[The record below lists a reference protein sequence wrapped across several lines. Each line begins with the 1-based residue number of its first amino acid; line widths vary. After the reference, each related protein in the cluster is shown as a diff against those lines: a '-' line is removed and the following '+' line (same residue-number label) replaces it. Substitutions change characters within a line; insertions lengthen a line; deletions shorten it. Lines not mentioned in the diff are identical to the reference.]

1 MANRTH
7 RPYRHAREPAA
18 LTGSYVIVVL
28 WHAPSLVK
36 ALRLGNLPWLQAG
49 HWLPRRNF
57 PRAAMS
63 FQEVTATSGQSV
75 ALLSTPYHGVMT
87 GARSCEQCGAAFE
100 PRREHE
106 RFCSARC
113 RLAWNGE
120 NAGSQQ
126 AAGTALSWSVSAMAN
141 AAQRLAGA
149 RAMDVPQALAVVSE
163 AVWWVT
169 IVDATMIRYHPGAY
183 DRALARMD
191 PAARRVTEGTFAGLR
206 FVRNQMGY
214 HADPAGFVQPQPA
227 GAVDAQV
234 AAWTWKPVP
243 APDLGLV
250 PPRGRAWEV
259 SRYRQYRDQLAGRP
273 VGESIGRA
281 ATFLIHLHEAAG
293 QPGHAGAHAA
303 LQTGVAR

>member
-1 MANRTH
+1 MT
-7 RPYRHAREPAA
+7 
-18 LTGSYVIVVL
+18 V
-28 WHAPSLVK
+28 
-36 ALRLGNLPWLQAG
+36 
-49 HWLPRRNF
+49 
-57 PRAAMS
+57 
-63 FQEVTATSGQSV
+63 
-75 ALLSTPYHGVMT
+75 LSTPYHGVMT

-113 RLAWNGE
+113 RLAWNSE

-183 DRALARMD
+183 DRALARMG
-191 PAARRVTEGTFAGLR
+191 PAERRVTEGTFAGLR

-214 HADPAGFVQPQPA
+214 HAGPADFVQPQPA
-227 GAVDAQV
+227 GAVDAPV

-250 PPRGRAWEV
+250 LPRGRAWEV

-293 QPGHAGAHAA
+293 RPGHASTHAA
-303 LQTGVAR
+303 PGTGVAR